1 MTTARFQVLR
11 SACAL
16 GLAAL
21 ALSACQTGRPT
32 APVTTV
38 SPNTAPAS
46 APASTPLAAAPAPQA
61 AARPLQPAVNDDPDR
76 LMGLDRDGL
85 AAVLG
90 SPSLIRREA
99 PAEIWQYVTSGCVFE
114 VVLYE
119 RDQRY
124 AVSYLEARDG
134 TALRQEPRPCLN
146 QLLRELQAAPVS

>member
-1 MTTARFQVLR
+1 V
-11 SACAL
+11 
-16 GLAAL
+16 
-21 ALSACQTGRPT
+21 
-32 APVTTV
+32 
-38 SPNTAPAS
+38 
-46 APASTPLAAAPAPQA
+46 
-61 AARPLQPAVNDDPDR
+61 VNDDPDR

-90 SPSLIRREA
+90 SPTLIRRES
-99 PAEIWQYVTSGCVFE
+99 PAEIWQYVTSSCVFE

-146 QLLRELQAAPVS
+146 QLLREQQAAPVS